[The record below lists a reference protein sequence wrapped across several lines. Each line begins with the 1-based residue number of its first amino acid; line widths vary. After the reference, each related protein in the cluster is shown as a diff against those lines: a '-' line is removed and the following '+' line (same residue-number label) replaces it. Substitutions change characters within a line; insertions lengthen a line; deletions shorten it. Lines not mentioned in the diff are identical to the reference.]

1 MINADIKIYAP
12 AIVQTAISASF
23 ESLRTLEII
32 VIDFEYL
39 AALTTLNTFKARS
52 ILSVFNIRNSF
63 KSLNELLSDVSDGI
77 IDNKSTIAIKVKGYL
92 IKEDMQ
98 FNLKSPKKSKSLSD
112 SLPTYNFASPCPD
125 PILFLRNESARVIYS
140 SASTTL

>member
-39 AALTTLNTFKARS
+39 AVLTTLNTFKARS
-52 ILSVFNIRNSF
+52 ILSVFNMSYCLLDIKAFLFVSF
-63 KSLNELLSDVSDGI
+63 FLMFGI
-77 IDNKSTIAIKVKGYL
+77 LHRINIIQAK
-92 IKEDMQ
+92 
-98 FNLKSPKKSKSLSD
+98 F
-112 SLPTYNFASPCPD
+112 
-125 PILFLRNESARVIYS
+125 
-140 SASTTL
+140 TTF